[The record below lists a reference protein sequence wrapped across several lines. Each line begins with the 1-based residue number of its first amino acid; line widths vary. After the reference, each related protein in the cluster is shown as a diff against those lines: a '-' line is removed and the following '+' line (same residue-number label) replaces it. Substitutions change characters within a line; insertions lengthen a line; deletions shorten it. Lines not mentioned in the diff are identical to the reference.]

1 MQNVPQSPLVA
12 IDAPMLVFQ
21 SYYGIPDSF
30 HDAQGRS
37 VNAVLGFTLRLLELL
52 AHTVGDAVG
61 DGRNDAPEGAA
72 RRVVLCWDES
82 LGSGFRHRLY
92 APYKANR
99 PLADAAFLYQLQ
111 RCAEIGDALGLA
123 QHASKEFEADDL
135 IASLVHWQH
144 AQGAPAM
151 IVSQD
156 KDLAQIVGGGD
167 QWWAFPKQSP
177 WTQTQLLA
185 HWQMP
190 LARIAD
196 YLALCGDAV
205 DNIPGV
211 KGVGSV
217 TAKVLMQTY
226 PTLEALYDQIGSV
239 GALPLR
245 GAATLQKKLQA
256 QQDEVFLF
264 RELTRL
270 RCDALGV
277 SDWQL
282 ATLKAT
288 QEERFKWIMSECNL
302 WSRVQKKAHEYFS

>member
-1 MQNVPQSPLVA
+1 MQNLPHPLLVA

-37 VNAVLGFTLRLLELL
+37 VNAVLGFTLRMLELL
-52 AHTVGDAVG
+52 GQSWGNTHNDDTVCGQG
-61 DGRNDAPEGAA
+61 
-72 RRVVLCWDES
+72 RVVLCWDES

-99 PLADAAFLYQLQ
+99 PLADEAFIYQLQ
-111 RCAEIGDALGLA
+111 RCAEVGEAMGLA
-123 QHASKEFEADDL
+123 QFASTEFEADDL

-144 AQGAPAM
+144 VQGAGAM

-156 KDLAQIVGGGD
+156 KDLAQIVGAWD
-167 QWWAFPKQSP
+167 RWWAFPKQSA
-177 WTQTQLLA
+177 WTQAELLA

-211 KGVGSV
+211 KGVGAV
-217 TAKVLMQTY
+217 TARVLMQTFAS
-226 PTLEALYDQIGSV
+226 LEMLFDNVAEV

-245 GAATLQKKLQA
+245 GAAGVQKKLVA
-256 QQDEVFLF
+256 QREEVFLF

-270 RCDALGV
+270 RGDALGV
-277 SDWQL
+277 EDWRG
-282 ATLKAT
+282 ATLRAA
-288 QEERFKWIMSECNL
+288 QGERFREVMVACGL
-302 WSRVQKKAHEYFS
+302 WGRVKNRAQGYFGGF